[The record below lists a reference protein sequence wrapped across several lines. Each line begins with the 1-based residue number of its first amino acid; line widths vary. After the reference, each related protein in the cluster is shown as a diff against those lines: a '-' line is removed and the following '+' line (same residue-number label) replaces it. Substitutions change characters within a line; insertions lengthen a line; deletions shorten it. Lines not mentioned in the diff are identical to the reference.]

1 MFDSQKLSFQ
11 DFAIGYKHGI
21 YVLLNTDACEICVKY
36 KRTIEHINNGNLYF
50 VEVNTQRDRDLVYKM
65 TQRAAFP
72 MTCCYWDNEL
82 EYVRLGQL
90 FELQLKEIYASL
102 EKFGP
107 KPLTELEKRRRMQEL
122 KAKCEPAYYI
132 FPPDI
137 DADSRE
143 KLTYNA
149 VNHAELPIDVERICP
164 NLPEDKRYRLFEGS
178 FRLAKLV
185 IFKDENTNIYSD
197 FAQRLMTG
205 YMSKVK
211 DASFVIRNIKEELN
225 ASDNPDKQEN

>member
-1 MFDSQKLSFQ
+1 MLDSQKISFQ
-11 DFAIGYKHGI
+11 DFAIGYRHGI
-21 YVLLNTDACEICVKY
+21 YVLSQDSCEICHKY
-36 KRTIEHINNGNLYF
+36 RQSIEHINNGNLYF

-90 FELQLKEIYASL
+90 FELQLKEIYKSL

-137 DADSRE
+137 DDDSRE

-225 ASDNPDKQEN
+225 ASDNPDKQKN